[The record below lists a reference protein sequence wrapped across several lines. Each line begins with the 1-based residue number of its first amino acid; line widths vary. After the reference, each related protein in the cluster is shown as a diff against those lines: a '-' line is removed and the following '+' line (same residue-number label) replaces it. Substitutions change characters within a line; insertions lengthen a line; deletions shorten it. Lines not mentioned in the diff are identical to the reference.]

1 MLEQAE
7 SILAAVEEMPG
18 LTRMDGNSHKCHFV
32 SVLFKLFG
40 QVNRYIVAAALLLHR
55 SYYTVTLLL
64 STPVHCT
71 AHAPKARH

>member
-40 QVNRYIVAAALLLHR
+40 QVNRYMVAALVLHH

-71 AHAPKARH
+71 AQAPKERH

>member
-1 MLEQAE
+1 MVSRSLLLSITCLAMLSLQMLEQAE

-40 QVNRYIVAAALLLHR
+40 QVDRY
-55 SYYTVTLLL
+55 T
-64 STPVHCT
+64 
-71 AHAPKARH
+71 